1 MLDEFTRVVD
11 AARGAV
17 EIQKEFKTKNAELP
31 ENRRIEFLI
40 CPRLKNG
47 AIYMRSPSII

>member
-11 AARGAV
+11 AARGAI

-31 ENRRIEFLI
+31 ENRRIEFL
-40 CPRLKNG
+40 
-47 AIYMRSPSII
+47 RSQNVV

>member
-11 AARGAV
+11 AARGV
-17 EIQKEFKTKNAELP
+17 IEIQKEFKKNTELP

-40 CPRLKNG
+40 YPVNPVILSMQKQ
-47 AIYMRSPSII
+47 